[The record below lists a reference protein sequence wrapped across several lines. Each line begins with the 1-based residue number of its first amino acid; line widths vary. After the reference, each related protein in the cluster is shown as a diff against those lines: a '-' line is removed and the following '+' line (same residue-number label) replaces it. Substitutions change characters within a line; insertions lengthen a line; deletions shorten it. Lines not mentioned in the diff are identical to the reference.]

1 MNKVCV
7 ITGASSGIGKE
18 FFNSIIA
25 DKDFSFDE
33 FWVIARNADKLNA
46 LKELTDKPV
55 KVIPLDLSTEQ
66 GFDEYRQIL
75 QNEKPIISL
84 LINCSGFGKFES
96 VEKIGYHDNM
106 NMIDLNVK
114 GTVAMNILS
123 LEYMQKGCGIIN
135 IASVAGYQPIP
146 YINTYGASKAF
157 VLNFTRALRL
167 ELKNKGI
174 KVMAVCP
181 FWTKTEFFNRAIEK
195 AEDPVVKKY
204 VAMYDPKK
212 IVKRAIKNYKKGKA
226 VSLFGT
232 ITKLQLM
239 LVKLLPTSLVM
250 KVWMSQQK
258 LNKRK

>member
-33 FWVIARNADKLNA
+33 FWVVARNADKLNA

-66 GFDEYRQIL
+66 GFDEYRQLL

-181 FWTKTEFFNRAIEK
+181 FWTKTEFFNRAV
-195 AEDPVVKKY
+195 AADQDAVVKKY
-204 VAMYDPKK
+204 TAMYLPEQ
-212 IVKRAIKNYKKGKA
+212 IVSRAWRDMKRGRQ
-226 VSLFGT
+226 VSKFGFVARF
-232 ITKLQLM
+232 QAM
-239 LVKLLPTSLVM
+239 LAKMLPHRFVM
-250 KVWMSQQK
+250 WFWMKQQK
-258 LNKRK
+258 L